1 MKTIRN
7 TKTLTRIIKKGGKVV
22 KRYRKVTASS
32 SSTILKVKKTVASD
46 PLVETV
52 PSSQNLD
59 D

>member
-1 MKTIRN
+1 MRTIRN

-22 KRYRKVTASS
+22 KRYRKVTKNTK
-32 SSTILKVKKTVASD
+32 TIRKVKKIVASD

>member
-1 MKTIRN
+1 MKSIRN
-7 TKTLTRIIKKGGKVV
+7 TKTLTRITKKGGKVI
-22 KRYRKVTASS
+22 KRYRKVTKN
-32 SSTILKVKKTVASD
+32 TKIIRKVKKIVASD

>member
-7 TKTLTRIIKKGGKVV
+7 TKTLTRVTKKNGKVV
-22 KRYRKVTASS
+22 RRYRKVTKN
-32 SSTILKVKKTVASD
+32 TKITRKVKKIVASD

-52 PSSQNLD
+52 SSSQNLD

>member
-22 KRYRKVTASS
+22 KRYRKVTKNTK
-32 SSTILKVKKTVASD
+32 TIRKVKKIVASD